1 MISVIV
7 CTYNRAALLSRLL
20 ESLSAQTL
28 APESYEIIISIDG
41 STDESLDTCKGWS
54 AKFRNFKIVT
64 QKKNSGFS
72 TAANAALEIAG
83 GEYIILTDDD
93 CLPNPDWIE
102 KMYLALQSS
111 EIVAGGID
119 SLSDNYLV
127 HAANIS
133 EFHPFMR
140 MGGIKEVEFIAGA
153 NMGFHRTVL
162 DKLDGFLV
170 GHPIP
175 DMELI
180 LRARIS
186 GYKVF
191 FHPECRVLHDPRRGE
206 CQQMLEHTSNYSF
219 HTIQLR
225 NEYQELLHTPIILK
239 NRWLLLIFAPF
250 IAAGKTMQLF
260 INNRILIRF
269 YYTLP
274 IIFLHKLYWC
284 KGAFLGL
291 SKFSRS

>member
-1 MISVIV
+1 
-7 CTYNRAALLSRLL
+7 
-20 ESLSAQTL
+20 L
-28 APESYEIIISIDG
+28 APESFEIIISIDG
-41 STDESLDTCKGWS
+41 SIDESLDTCKQWS
-54 AKFRNFKIVT
+54 TKFRNFKIVILN
-64 QKKNSGFS
+64 KNSGFS
-72 TAANAALEIAG
+72 AAANAALEIAEG
-83 GEYIILTDDD
+83 DYIIFTDDD

-127 HAANIS
+127 LAANIS
-133 EFHPFMR
+133 EFHPFMK
-140 MGGIKEVEFIAGA
+140 MGVIKEVEFIAGA

-162 DKLDGFLV
+162 DNLDGFLV

-180 LRARIS
+180 LRARKNE
-186 GYKVF
+186 YRVF
-191 FHPECRVLHDPRRGE
+191 SHPECRVLHDPRRGRW
-206 CQQMLEHTSNYSF
+206 QQMFEHTSNYSF

-225 NEYQELLHTPIILK
+225 NEYQDLMNTPIILK
-239 NRWLLLIFAPF
+239 NRWLLVIFAPL
-250 IAAGKTMQLF
+250 IAAGKTMQIFVNNLNLF
-260 INNRILIRF
+260 RF
-269 YYTLP
+269 FYTLP

-291 SKFSRS
+291 SKFFGY